1 MDLRT
6 RIGTALREA
15 MKTREA
21 ARLSTLRLINAAI
34 KDRDIALRGTA
45 DERGV
50 SNEEILGILG
60 RMVRQREDS
69 ARSYEEGGRLDLAE
83 RERAEIAVIEAF
95 LPRQLDSDEI
105 AGAID
110 AAIAETGAQTIR
122 DMGAVMALLKSRYT
136 GRMDFSAAGPMVRAH
151 LTAPRD

>member
-50 SNEEILGILG
+50 SDEEILGILG

-105 AGAID
+105 ASAID

-122 DMGAVMALLKSRYT
+122 DMGAVMALLKSRHT